1 MEVKVKYENQRRE
14 GGREREYHL
23 PAPLPNILFGDEAA
37 PKTGA
42 APNPAADP
50 KEGAAPKALP
60 PAPNAGADP
69 KPVDD
74 AADADGPLGDDRP
87 APPKTP

>member
-1 MEVKVKYENQRRE
+1 MKLFPFSKKYHQPLQYVVRSIC
-14 GGREREYHL
+14 L
-23 PAPLPNILFGDEAA
+23 PAPLPNILFGDVAA

-74 AADADGPLGDDRP
+74 AGEGPLGDDRP